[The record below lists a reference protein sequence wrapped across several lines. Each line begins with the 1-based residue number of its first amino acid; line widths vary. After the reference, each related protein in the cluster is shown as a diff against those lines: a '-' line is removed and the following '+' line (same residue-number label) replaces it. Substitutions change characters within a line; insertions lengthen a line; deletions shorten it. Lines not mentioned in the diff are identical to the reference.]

1 MSFFD
6 TLGKKITDTTHTVVE
21 KTKSST
27 DTMRLNGQINDEER
41 TINAAYLNIGKKYL
55 ELHKDDAEPEFLEYL
70 QIIAN
75 SEVKIAEYQEQ
86 IRKNKHLMLC
96 ASCGAEIAETVLF
109 CTKCGA
115 ENPVGKRLAE
125 ERAAREAA
133 ERAAREAAAAQQMA
147 AAQQAAQAMP
157 QPPTM
162 TQPTAGVECCTA
174 CGKPRTPGAMFCTGC
189 GNRFVPVQTAPVPA
203 PAAPVVEAAPSAIPT
218 PVAETP
224 IPVPVVEAAP
234 SVIPTPVAA
243 PVSTVDSVAT
253 EPLAAP
259 ASEAGEKVC
268 ANCGKMIPAGNRFCT
283 CCGTK
288 VEA

>member
-55 ELHKDDAEPEFLEYL
+55 ELHKEDAEPEFSEYL
-70 QIIAN
+70 QTIAD
-75 SEVKIAEYQEQ
+75 SEAKIAGYQEQ

-96 ASCGAEIAETVLF
+96 ANCGAEISETVLF
-109 CTKCGA
+109 CTKCGV

-125 ERAAREAA
+125 ERAAKEAA
-133 ERAAREAAAAQQMA
+133 ERAAKEAAAAQQVA

-157 QPPTM
+157 QQPTM
-162 TQPTAGVECCTA
+162 TQPTAGVECCTV

-189 GNRFVPVQTAPVPA
+189 GNRFVPVQTAPEAPIPA
-203 PAAPVVEAAPSAIPT
+203 PEAPVAEPTSEPVPSAIPT
-218 PVAETP
+218 PVAE
-224 IPVPVVEAAP
+224 PVAEP
-234 SVIPTPVAA
+234 IPTPVSAVTE
-243 PVSTVDSVAT
+243 PIETTAT
-253 EPLAAP
+253 EV
-259 ASEAGEKVC
+259 GEKIC
-268 ANCGKMIPAGNRFCT
+268 ANCGKTVPAGNRFCT